1 MDTLTENAVRDEIDR
16 ELRLVDAAI
25 ALVRAGA
32 AVRVTVAN
40 LRLGAS
46 VLEAARAR
54 AGLHRLRV
62 TADWTPGDVACALV
76 VDRGAG
82 DG

>member
-1 MDTLTENAVRDEIDR
+1 MDPRVEDAIEAEIDR
-16 ELRLVDAAI
+16 ELRLVDTAI

-40 LRLGAS
+40 LRLGDALLGS
-46 VLEAARAR
+46 ARAR

-62 TADWTPGDVACALV
+62 TADWTPGDSCCALV
-76 VDRGAG
+76 VDRAAT

>member
-1 MDTLTENAVRDEIDR
+1 MDALAETAVQNEIDR

-25 ALVRAGA
+25 ALVRVGA

-40 LRLGAS
+40 LKLGDA

-62 TADWTPGDVACALV
+62 TADWTPGDGGCALV
-76 VDRGAG
+76 VDRAGA

>member
-1 MDTLTENAVRDEIDR
+1 MDPVTEIAVEAEIDR
-16 ELRLVDAAI
+16 ELRLVDMAI

-32 AVRVTVAN
+32 AVRVTLAN
-40 LRLGAS
+40 LRLGAA

-54 AGLHRLRV
+54 AGLYRLRV
-62 TADWTPGDVACALV
+62 TADWTPGDSCCALV
-76 VDRGAG
+76 VDRAAT